1 MLHIKEI
8 VLCSTI
14 LLLWTV
20 APAEP
25 RVANELS
32 AEIENEYDI
41 EETDTEAVSHAVI
54 NQAVNAC
61 HLDRYMRLD
70 CIGLCIYNVPQVLE
84 LEGVGCSLCK
94 IVGEYVRAV
103 ALTESVKVYLND
115 YNLHEYELSID
126 TNFYTNIAELR

>member
-1 MLHIKEI
+1 M
-8 VLCSTI
+8 
-14 LLLWTV
+14 
-20 APAEP
+20 
-25 RVANELS
+25 ANKLS
-32 AEIENEYDI
+32 KSSEQDGEIESEYDI
-41 EETDTEAVSHAVI
+41 GETDTEAVSNAVL

-103 ALTESVKVYLND
+103 ALTENVKVYLND

-126 TNFYTNIAELR
+126 TNFYTNIVELR